1 MYKLINE
8 LVTVE
13 LFELH
18 VWDDISRL
26 GHWAALGCNNF
37 ELDFFRNLHRPV
49 PENTYTDEFVDAAID
64 AVLRTDWLPY
74 VVGLSMSEA
83 LANLEARLADLPEEE
98 RIRESDWSDLV
109 VCAIHDLR
117 RMNSASLRGDKA
129 PQPTVLERSFDEAL
143 KVLNVRYGAW
153 PRENTLHADVE
164 AFRRGEPV
172 V

>member
-1 MYKLINE
+1 MYNLINE

-18 VWDDISRL
+18 VWSDIGRR
-26 GHWAALGCNNF
+26 GHWAALGCNDF
-37 ELDFFRNLHRPV
+37 ELDFFRNMHMPV
-49 PENTYTDEFVDAAID
+49 LQNTYTDEFFDAAIE

-74 VVGLSMSEA
+74 VVGRSMSEA
-83 LANLEARLADLPEEE
+83 LASLEARLADIPEEE

-117 RMNSASLRGDKA
+117 RMNSASLRGDMA
-129 PQPTVLERSFDEAL
+129 PQPTVLERPFTEAL

-164 AFRRGEPV
+164 AFRRVEPV